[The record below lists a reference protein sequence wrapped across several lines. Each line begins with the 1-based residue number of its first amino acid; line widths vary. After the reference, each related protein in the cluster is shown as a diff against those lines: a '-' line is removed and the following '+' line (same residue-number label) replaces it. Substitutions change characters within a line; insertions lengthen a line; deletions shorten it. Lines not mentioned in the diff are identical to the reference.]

1 MTEKLVIDI
10 LAKDKSKQALS
21 GVQKRLGNV
30 KNAVFSLRGALTGLG
45 AGLVIRSFVNVGK
58 EVESLQVRFKFL
70 FGTAEEG
77 AKAFDNLS
85 KFAGTVPFSLEE
97 ISRAS
102 GNLAVVSKDAQDL
115 NRVLEITGN
124 VAAVTGLDFETTSSQ
139 IQRAFSG
146 GIGAAD
152 LFRERGVRALLGFKA
167 GATVTAEETVARFEE
182 LFSGNGKFAGAT
194 NDLATTLEG
203 TISML
208 GDKFFN
214 FQKDVAEGFFDELKK
229 EFGDLNN
236 FLEDNDQKIQ
246 DIAESIGSGFASAI
260 TKTSQALKDL
270 APTFEAV
277 GNTTGNLING
287 FNSLPSEIKSAGI
300 LAVLLFGKK
309 GLAIAGA
316 LALIVDRIQEI
327 ADVTGDLSI
336 VDPNDLKN
344 VDALNERLANVTKE
358 IEDIQ
363 SLSNQPLEVTLGG
376 KIDLD
381 TTVFNLDENEELN
394 KKIKERN
401 NLLRILN
408 NLTFE
413 QSDLYS
419 NQTSIFKENTR
430 QQENSNNQQKDN
442 ISIFRQQR
450 LELEKFRLKY
460 RNVIEDTEE
469 LNSMTLE
476 NFRFELDKF
485 NEKFRGNI
493 DEQLNSLQ
501 EFKKGFQDAMNEN
514 TFQGFQKAGE
524 VAFTQLKKSL
534 TDFVITGKLDM
545 KSFEIAVKTAIVE
558 ALIGQAVQFAL
569 NKATAMFKMKSIKT
583 ALGNVYEAGTMALKS
598 APPPLN
604 FILAGGVI
612 AGGLAL
618 VNKIRGFEKGGR
630 PPVGRPSIIGEAGP
644 ELFIPQQAGTII
656 PNDKLGNMASTNVNI
671 TIMAND
677 TDGFDDLL
685 QRRRSTVVNIIND
698 ALNSQGKEAII

>member
-30 KNAVFSLRGALTGLG
+30 KKAVFSLRGALVSLG
-45 AGLVIRSFVNVGK
+45 AGLVVRSFVNVGK

-70 FGTAEEG
+70 FGSAEEG
-77 AKAFDNLS
+77 AKAFDNLA

-246 DIAESIGSGFASAI
+246 DIAESIGSGFATAI
-260 TKTSQALKDL
+260 TKTSQALRDL

-287 FNSLPSEIKSAGI
+287 FNSLPQEVKSAGI
-300 LAVLLFGKK
+300 LATLLFGKK
-309 GLAIAGA
+309 GVAIAGA

-336 VDPNDLKN
+336 VDPNDLTN
-344 VDALNERLANVTKE
+344 VDVLNEKLANISKE
-358 IEDIQ
+358 ILDIQ
-363 SLSNQPLEVTLGG
+363 GLADKPLEITLKSGVELNAS
-376 KIDLD
+376 D
-381 TTVFNLDENEELN
+381 VFNLDENEHLN
-394 KKIKERN
+394 QLINERN
-401 NLLRILN
+401 NILRILN

-419 NQTSIFKENTR
+419 NQTQVIL
-430 QQENSNNQQKDN
+430 DN
-442 ISIFRQQR
+442 ISSQ
-450 LELEKFRLKY
+450 K
-460 RNVIEDTEE
+460 D
-469 LNSMTLE
+469 LNSEQVKQQKTLNVSADMME
-476 NFRFELDKF
+476 SGARSMHNLSFAQ
-485 NEKFRGNI
+485 EKATVTLQGYNTEMMAFASVNTRLI
-493 DEQLNSLQ
+493 EEQLSVFEQFN
-501 EFKKGFQDAMNEN
+501 KGFKDAMDKTAFE
-514 TFQGFQKAGE
+514 GFQKAGE
-524 VAFTQLKKSL
+524 TAFNSLKKTM
-534 TDFVITGKLDM
+534 TDFVVTGKLDM
-545 KSFEIAVKTAIVE
+545 KGFEIAVKRAIVE

-569 NKATAMFKMKSIKT
+569 DKATQMFKMKSIRN
-583 ALGNVYEAGTMALKS
+583 ALRSVYEAGAVALKS

-604 FILAGGVI
+604 FVLAGGVI
-612 AGGLAL
+612 AGGIAL

-630 PPVGRPSIIGEAGP
+630 PPINQPSIVGEKGA
-644 ELFIPQQAGTII
+644 ELFVPDQAGTII
-656 PNDKLGNMASTNVNI
+656 PNNKLGGNTNVNI

-677 TDGFDDLL
+677 TEGFDELL
-685 QRRRSTVVNIIND
+685 SKRRATVVNIIND
-698 ALNSQGKEAII
+698 ALNSQGKEALI